1 MLSPGADR
9 ISSEPRDGGLFEDF
23 EDIYNEFHL
32 KIRRYLRR
40 LVGPSEAQDLTQEV
54 FARVS
59 QALPHFRADSKISTW
74 VYRIATNAALDRLRS
89 PSLQRA
95 TQVSLES
102 QRSLPQESADIE
114 QELVRREMNDCI
126 RQYVEKLP
134 PRYRPVVILSEGE
147 GLTNQEIAD
156 VLGISL
162 GTVKIRLHR
171 ARGRLKRELRNGC
184 NVYWDERNELAC
196 EPKAG
201 ERISQRLSSV
211 YRIEERRR

>member
-1 MLSPGADR
+1 MTAD
-9 ISSEPRDGGLFEDF
+9 LFEDF

-134 PRYRPVVILSEGE
+134 PSYRPVVILSEGRDSPTRRSPTCLE
-147 GLTNQEIAD
+147 SVWVRSRSDSI
-156 VLGISL
+156 VLGAGS
-162 GTVKIRLHR
+162 
-171 ARGRLKRELRNGC
+171 RENLATAATSTGM
-184 NVYWDERNELAC
+184 NETSWPA
-196 EPKAG
+196 
-201 ERISQRLSSV
+201 S
-211 YRIEERRR
+211 RRRESVSLSD